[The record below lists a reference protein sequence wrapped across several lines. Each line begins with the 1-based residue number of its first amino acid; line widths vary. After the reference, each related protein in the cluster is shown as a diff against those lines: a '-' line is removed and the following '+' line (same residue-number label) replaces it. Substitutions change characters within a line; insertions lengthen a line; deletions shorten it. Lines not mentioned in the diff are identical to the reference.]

1 MLFQV
6 TQPDPPP
13 EAGPPNIAQRAL
25 TKASDTWLKLG
36 DRPKDSWMYWFYARG
51 EKLMDRIEYEEWML
65 KAIQEDRGVKIA
77 KKEGETQE
85 KIEVS
90 SSTSCYVYAPYE
102 SFHSLRQI
110 PLLHPTLKEQPLPP
124 LLPKLHRLLIHRI
137 PHHKKLMYR
146 FLILCVYSELS
157 YVPLLTYCLLS
168 NRPPWVCYTSPRLLR
183 QLPRH
188 LALRHHPRGSQLS
201 ALLRPLASVVALQ
214 SLARSSLP
222 GKFAQA
228 GHDR

>member
-36 DRPKDSWMYWFYARG
+36 DKPKDSWMHWFYARG

-85 KIEVS
+85 KIEVG
-90 SSTSCYVYAPYE
+90 SSTGCNVYA
-102 SFHSLRQI
+102 
-110 PLLHPTLKEQPLPP
+110 LH
-124 LLPKLHRLLIHRI
+124 
-137 PHHKKLMYR
+137 
-146 FLILCVYSELS
+146 
-157 YVPLLTYCLLS
+157 
-168 NRPPWVCYTSPRLLR
+168 
-183 QLPRH
+183 
-188 LALRHHPRGSQLS
+188 
-201 ALLRPLASVVALQ
+201 
-214 SLARSSLP
+214 
-222 GKFAQA
+222 
-228 GHDR
+228 